1 MTGGREPFSRP
12 SSRHGEA
19 RHPLTLPADAGRRA
33 SSQRDCH
40 DRRPHPEGRRWL
52 LPCSCRRKG
61 GACRLSK
68 PAHETM
74 IAGSECVR
82 GLLVKRCARR
92 SAQERRAGPC
102 ATSAPLRFSGRCG
115 VSPLEGVA
123 GDRIAAPAQ
132 GKAFPLNSLIHSTRV
147 IDFARFTTKRNACP
161 RHVGLE
167 FRQE

>member
-19 RHPLTLPADAGRRA
+19 HHPLTLPADAGRRA

-74 IAGSECVR
+74 TAGSECVR
-82 GLLVKRCARR
+82 GHFCQNAAPSGAGREGCGTERVTSPAPILGALRGVPAEVGRR
-92 SAQERRAGPC
+92 R
-102 ATSAPLRFSGRCG
+102 
-115 VSPLEGVA
+115 
-123 GDRIAAPAQ
+123 RIAA
-132 GKAFPLNSLIHSTRV
+132 STREETSSRRKILFV
-147 IDFARFTTKRNACP
+147 RQKCP
-161 RHVGLE
+161 VWWTPGGRHKPSRAVDANGLAS
-167 FRQE
+167 